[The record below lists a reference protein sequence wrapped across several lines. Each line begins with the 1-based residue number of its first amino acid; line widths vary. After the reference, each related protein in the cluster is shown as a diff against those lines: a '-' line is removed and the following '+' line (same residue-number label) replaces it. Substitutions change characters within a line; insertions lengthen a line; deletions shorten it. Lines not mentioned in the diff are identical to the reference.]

1 LTNKTPIYEL
11 DDFRNKLGLGVTEYK
26 TMSNFN
32 TNVLNIAIQQINKFT
47 DIKVKV
53 NRHKKGVKI
62 SGFSFEITQ
71 RKTKQQ
77 SNLSQDNTDKFYKL
91 TDSQINMFGNQLS
104 RLPELSNLAVEGES
118 YEALAAKI
126 KEMLREPEQ
135 QRQFLPNLRNLG
147 FKP

>member
-1 LTNKTPIYEL
+1 
-11 DDFRNKLGLGVTEYK
+11 
-26 TMSNFN
+26 MSNFN

-71 RKTKQQ
+71 RKTKLQ